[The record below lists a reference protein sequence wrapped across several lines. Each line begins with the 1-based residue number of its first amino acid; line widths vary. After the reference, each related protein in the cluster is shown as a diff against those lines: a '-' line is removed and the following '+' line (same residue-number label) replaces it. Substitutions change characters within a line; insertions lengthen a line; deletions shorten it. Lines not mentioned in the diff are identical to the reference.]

1 MLEYSA
7 AHLDWQLQRAGFV
20 NCVVELHDF
29 THVPH
34 ERVDPGALGGGGS
47 SPANPH
53 AIGTTSSPWQPRP
66 RSR

>member
-34 ERVDPGALGGGGS
+34 ERLDRVLSAVGAPLRQ
-47 SPANPH
+47 
-53 AIGTTSSPWQPRP
+53 IPRYRDNLLAVATAP
-66 RSR
+66 